1 MPLAAPNPESSNMP
15 AESPQEAFHQ
25 WLAESLRNAWRALT
39 DEPRDAYLGGAVDH
53 ADLER
58 RMRVYERRR
67 DSEFFR

>member
-1 MPLAAPNPESSNMP
+1 MP
-15 AESPQEAFHQ
+15 AENPQEAFHH

-39 DEPRDAYLGGAVDH
+39 DEPRDAYLRGATDH

>member
-1 MPLAAPNPESSNMP
+1 MP
-15 AESPQEAFHQ
+15 AENPQEAFHQ

-39 DEPRDAYLGGAVDH
+39 VEPRDAYLNGATDH